1 MLNNII
7 ESLMFAAGKGI
18 SLELIKEEFGD
29 KYTEDEIMQAI
40 DKIKEQYS
48 GDKGII
54 LIEYNNKYE
63 FQSNPKYGETLADI
77 LTPIKERELSR
88 ALLETLAIIAYRQP
102 VTRLDIEDVRGV
114 NSDYSISMLLKLNLI
129 TIVGRKDTLGKPL
142 LYATTE
148 EFLKK
153 FELKSL
159 DELPDYQELLDMIR
173 NNFERYFKASESL
186 YRVKDLDEVAAADLT
201 EDDVTQDILEEEVP
215 EFLKD
220 EDFVEIE

>member
-7 ESLMFAAGKGI
+7 ESLIFAAGTGI